1 MPDPR
6 PPYWLCSPR
15 TPTCRKRHPYI
26 SYRENARGSVLE
38 YRGGSPWLL
47 LTCGT
52 CGGHAFGMVSAEHD
66 ILHMYEI
73 DERQL
78 EVLMMKARTVK
89 GWVILEFLG
98 YMETRDADAERALAE
113 AIELQQGK
121 AGK

>member
-1 MPDPR
+1 
-6 PPYWLCSPR
+6 
-15 TPTCRKRHPYI
+15 
-26 SYRENARGSVLE
+26 
-38 YRGGSPWLL
+38 
-47 LTCGT
+47 
-52 CGGHAFGMVSAEHD
+52 MVSAEHD

-98 YMETRDADAERALAE
+98 YMETRDADAERALAA
-113 AIELQQGK
+113 AIELQQTK